1 VPGRNDEFALCVER
15 GYYPFSAYLRGR
27 FGCKVHK
34 VSIHAGF
41 TCPNR
46 DGTVGRG
53 GCTYCVNESFN
64 PQAGGPIKP
73 IREQMSDGMAYMK
86 RCYRAEKFFAYFQAF
101 TNTFADPEILR
112 ARYDEAVGLDDVVG
126 LSIGTRPD
134 CVPDPVLDL
143 VESYTDRLEVWLEY
157 GLQSADDKT
166 LARINRGHDAAA
178 FRDAVKRTRGR
189 GIRICAHV
197 ILGLPG
203 ETWDDMM
210 ATAHFIAAQNVDGI
224 KLHHLYIA
232 RGTAMEKD
240 YLAGQVEVLS
250 ASEYVK
256 LACDFLERIPPSVTV
271 QRLVGDTTS
280 TDVLIAPH
288 WPEAKSAVLRM
299 VTDEF
304 RRRTTTQ
311 GVLAGLEANIGT

>member
-1 VPGRNDEFALCVER
+1 VAGRNDEFAPCADR

-27 FGCKVHK
+27 FGCKVQK
-34 VSIHAGF
+34 ISLNAGF

-73 IREQMSDGMAYMK
+73 IREQMADGMAYMK
-86 RCYRAEKFFAYFQAF
+86 RRYRAEKFFAYFQAF
-101 TNTFADPEILR
+101 TNTFAAPEILR

-134 CVPDPVLDL
+134 CVPDPVLNL
-143 VESYTDRLEVWLEY
+143 VESYTDRMEVWLEY
-157 GLQSADDKT
+157 GLQSASDKT
-166 LARINRGHDAAA
+166 LDRVNRGHDVAA
-178 FRDAVKRTRGR
+178 FRDAVERTRGR
-189 GIRICAHV
+189 GIKICAHV
-197 ILGLPG
+197 ILGMPG

-210 ATAHFIAAQNVDGI
+210 ATARFIAAQNVDGV

-240 YLAGQVEVLS
+240 FRAGRVEVFS

-256 LACDFLERIPPSVTV
+256 VACDFLERIQPSVTI

-280 TDVLIAPH
+280 TEVLIAPH
-288 WPEAKSAVLRM
+288 WPEAKSSVLRM

-304 RRRTTTQ
+304 RRRGTTQ
-311 GVLAGLEANIGT
+311 GTLAGLEANVGT